1 MASYTK
7 GFQLDEDKYK
17 NSSNIYLRK
26 SKNKR
31 KDNKTEDFWE
41 NFEYYVTYYRN
52 NPHRFCIE
60 FLGINLHWWQQFILW
75 MMWHTGNTIFL
86 ASRGIG
92 KTYLTMVYCIA
103 KSCLF
108 PGTVI
113 RVAAANKKQAALLL
127 AKVKEIQRNC
137 PMVAREIADISLAKD
152 EAKILFHGGSEVAT
166 VVASDNARGERC
178 QILIVDERE
187 IVDKD
192 IIDKVFIPFLTATR
206 QPPYLKYAEYKHL
219 KDLETNHFIELSSI
233 GSKTS
238 SLYTEFEQY
247 LSFIR
252 EDSED
257 YCVFSLPYQFGL
269 SSGVINRKTIEKM
282 IKESTTSI
290 EAFKQEMEV
299 IPTGDNES
307 SMFRFEDL
315 NRCRKIHVPLIPI
328 SDDEYLEYRG
338 DIKKSRFYQ
347 KKEKDE
353 LRLISFDVALMS
365 SRANDNSAFTVF
377 RLTLNG
383 DEYIKEIAYIET
395 MNGVNVEPQILRFKQ
410 LFYDLEC
417 DFAVLDCGGMG
428 QTFYDL
434 CTKKTEDPLR
444 NKKYPAWKTRN
455 HNDKLE
461 ERVIDDSAEPLLF
474 TIKVSGA
481 SASTVH
487 ANMVGRAKLN
497 FEKRKVKLLLSEED
511 IVEEL
516 DKRYK
521 YNYLLMN
528 DNSQDNEKATRL
540 IMPFYNTSRLIN
552 EAVNTQV
559 IRMKSGG
566 IEIDEKTGRKDILMS
581 MLYGLHFIDLL
592 EQDLIKDKESD
603 LDISKLFSFR
613 KPQIRK
619 R

>member
-1 MASYTK
+1 MK
-7 GFQLDEDKYK
+7 Q
-17 NSSNIYLRK
+17 
-26 SKNKR
+26 
-31 KDNKTEDFWE
+31 
-41 NFEYYVTYYRN
+41 EYC
-52 NPHRFCIE
+52 F
-60 FLGINLHWWQQFILW
+60 
-75 MMWHTGNTIFL
+75 M
-86 ASRGIG
+86 
-92 KTYLTMVYCIA
+92 
-103 KSCLF
+103 
-108 PGTVI
+108 
-113 RVAAANKKQAALLL
+113 
-127 AKVKEIQRNC
+127 
-137 PMVAREIADISLAKD
+137 
-152 EAKILFHGGSEVAT
+152 GGSEVAT

-187 IVDKD
+187 ICDKE

-206 QPPYLKYAEYKHL
+206 QPPYLKYPEYRQY
-219 KDLETNHFIELSSI
+219 KDMETNHFIELSSI

-238 SLYTEFEQY
+238 SLYVEFEQY

-257 YCVFSLPYQFGL
+257 YCIFSLPYQFGL
-269 SSGVINRKTIEKM
+269 SSGIISRKTIEKM

-290 EAFKQEMEV
+290 EAFRQEMEV

-315 NRCRKIHVPLIPI
+315 NKCRKIHVPLIPI
-328 SDDEYLEYRG
+328 SEDEYMEYRG
-338 DIKKSRFYQ
+338 DIRKYPFYQ
-347 KKEKDE
+347 KKDKDE

-395 MNGVNVEPQILRFKQ
+395 MNGINVEPQILRFKQ

-434 CTKKTEDPLR
+434 CTKKTEDLLR

-455 HNDKLE
+455 TNDKLE

-497 FEKRKVKLLLSEED
+497 FEKRKVKLLLSEDEIID
-511 IVEEL
+511 EL

-521 YNYLLMN
+521 YSSLVNS
-528 DNSQDNEKATRL
+528 DNGHDNEKATRL
-540 IMPFYNTSRLIN
+540 MLPFYLTSILIS

-559 IRMKSGG
+559 VRMKSGG
-566 IEIDEKTGRKDILMS
+566 IEIDEKNGMKDILMS
-581 MLYGLHFIDLL
+581 MLYGLYFIDLL
-592 EQDLIKDKESD
+592 EQDLLKNTDSD
-603 LDISKLFSFR
+603 YDFVFTYS
-613 KPQIRK
+613 
-619 R
+619 

>member
-1 MASYTK
+1 MGSYYN

-17 NSSNIYLRK
+17 NSSNIFIRRGK
-26 SKNKR
+26 SKR
-31 KDNKTEDFWE
+31 KDDKSEDFWD
-41 NFEYYVTYYRN
+41 NFEYYITYYRR
-52 NPHRFCIE
+52 NPHRFCTE
-60 FLGINLHWWQQFILW
+60 FLGINLSWWQQFILY
-75 MMWHTGNTIFL
+75 MMWHTGNTVFL
-86 ASRGIG
+86 ASRGTG

-103 KSCLF
+103 KSVLN

-113 RVAAANKKQAALLL
+113 RVAAANIKQAGLLL
-127 AKVKEIQRNC
+127 SKVKEIQRNC
-137 PMVAREIADISLAKD
+137 PMAAREIAEIKLAKD
-152 EAKILFHGGSEVAT
+152 ESRIIFHGGSEVAT
-166 VVASDNARGERC
+166 VVASDGARGERC
-178 QILIVDERE
+178 QILIIDERE
-187 IVDKD
+187 IVDKL

-206 QPPYLKYAEYKHL
+206 QPPYLKYAEYK
-219 KDLETNHFIELSSI
+219 DFRELETNHFIELSSI

-238 SLYTEFEQY
+238 SLYNDFEQY
-247 LSFIR
+247 LNFTKDEKS
-252 EDSED
+252 D
-257 YCVFSLPYQFGL
+257 YCVFSLPYQFGV
-269 SSGVINRKTIEKM
+269 SSGIISKKTIEKM
-282 IKESTTSI
+282 IKESTTNI
-290 EAFKQEMEV
+290 EAFRQEMEV

-328 SDDEYLEYRG
+328 SDDEYMEYRG
-338 DIKKSRFYQ
+338 DIRKYPFYQ

-395 MNGVNVEPQILRFKQ
+395 MSGMNVEPQILRFKQ

-417 DFAVLDCGGMG
+417 DFAALDCGGMG

-434 CTKKTEDPLR
+434 CTKKTEDSLR

-455 HNDKLE
+455 ENEKLE

-497 FEKRKVKLLLSEED
+497 FEKRKIKLLLSEDEIID
-511 IVEEL
+511 EL

-521 YNYLLMN
+521 YSSLVNS
-528 DNSQDNEKATRL
+528 DNRQDNDKATRL
-540 IMPFYNTSRLIN
+540 IMPFCLTSILIS

-566 IEIDEKTGRKDILMS
+566 IEIDEKNGMKDILMS
-581 MLYGLHFIDLL
+581 MLYGLYFIDLL
-592 EQDLIKDKESD
+592 EQDLMKENDSD
-603 LDISKLFSFR
+603 FDFVFSYS
-613 KPQIRK
+613 
-619 R
+619 

>member
-1 MASYTK
+1 
-7 GFQLDEDKYK
+7 
-17 NSSNIYLRK
+17 
-26 SKNKR
+26 
-31 KDNKTEDFWE
+31 
-41 NFEYYVTYYRN
+41 
-52 NPHRFCIE
+52 
-60 FLGINLHWWQQFILW
+60 
-75 MMWHTGNTIFL
+75 MWHTGNTVFL
-86 ASRGIG
+86 ASRGTG

-103 KSCLF
+103 KSVLN

-113 RVAAANKKQAALLL
+113 RVAAANIKQAGLLL
-127 AKVKEIQRNC
+127 SKVKEIQRNC
-137 PMVAREIADISLAKD
+137 PMAAREIAEIKLAKD
-152 EAKILFHGGSEVAT
+152 ESRIIFHGGSEVAT
-166 VVASDNARGERC
+166 VVASDGARGERC
-178 QILIVDERE
+178 QILIIDERE
-187 IVDKD
+187 IVDKL

-206 QPPYLKYAEYKHL
+206 QPPYLKYAEYK
-219 KDLETNHFIELSSI
+219 DFRELETNHFIELSSI

-238 SLYTEFEQY
+238 SLYNDFEQY
-247 LSFIR
+247 LNFTKDEKS
-252 EDSED
+252 D
-257 YCVFSLPYQFGL
+257 YCVFSLPYQFGV
-269 SSGVINRKTIEKM
+269 SSGIISKKTIEKM
-282 IKESTTSI
+282 IKESTTNI
-290 EAFKQEMEV
+290 EAFRQEMEV

-328 SDDEYLEYRG
+328 SDDEYMEYRG
-338 DIKKSRFYQ
+338 DIRKYPFYQ

-395 MNGVNVEPQILRFKQ
+395 MSGMNVEPQILRFKQ

-417 DFAVLDCGGMG
+417 DFAALDCGGMG

-434 CTKKTEDPLR
+434 CTKKTEDSLR

-455 HNDKLE
+455 ENEKLE

-497 FEKRKVKLLLSEED
+497 FEKRKIKLLLSEDEIID
-511 IVEEL
+511 EL

-521 YNYLLMN
+521 YSSLVNS
-528 DNSQDNEKATRL
+528 DNRQDNDKATRL
-540 IMPFYNTSRLIN
+540 IMPFCLTSILIS

-566 IEIDEKTGRKDILMS
+566 IEIDEKNGMKDILMS
-581 MLYGLHFIDLL
+581 MLYGLYFIDLL
-592 EQDLIKDKESD
+592 EQDLMKENDSD
-603 LDISKLFSFR
+603 FDFVFSYS
-613 KPQIRK
+613 
-619 R
+619 